1 MGDKTY
7 VLQNSESATGKKDV
21 DYCAGTLRIETGM
34 ENINN
39 NLFVIGVGKTYDT
52 MSNSNDKLTFYIE
65 QRLKCMVCFQY
76 YLFIY
81 FRHFDIHNVSEKSN
95 CIHSSSVH
103 IRRKAFFIF
112 HASLKFAIVFKEYL
126 IVT

>member
-52 MSNSNDKLTFYIE
+52 MSNSNDKLTFYN
-65 QRLKCMVCFQY
+65 K
-76 YLFIY
+76 
-81 FRHFDIHNVSEKSN
+81 D
-95 CIHSSSVH
+95 
-103 IRRKAFFIF
+103 
-112 HASLKFAIVFKEYL
+112 
-126 IVT
+126 